1 MAVAPDEGVVGSL
14 SGGCVEGAV
23 HEVALEVIASGT
35 PRLES
40 YGVTD
45 DDAYAVGLP
54 CGGTIDVFVEPL
66 SSSAFAEI
74 PMLWAAVR
82 DGEPT
87 VLATVVAGAG
97 AGAHAIVRDGA
108 TTGSLGEPALDRA
121 VAADAET
128 LLSTGGT
135 AEHRYPTQSERA
147 GEEAVVLLQAFT
159 PAPAMYLFGAIEVAA
174 ALARIGTS
182 LGYRVTVCDARE
194 TFATAERFPHADEV
208 VVEWPHRF
216 LQQAPVDGRTVICVL
231 THDPK
236 FDVPVLQ
243 VALRSPA
250 AYIGVMGSR
259 RTHADRVRRLL
270 DRGVTEP
277 DLSRIAAPIGLDLG
291 ARTPAEM
298 AVAIAAELIA
308 RSRRG
313 SGRSLADTTG
323 AIHQPR
329 PAADAETT
337 ADVR

>member
-1 MAVAPDEGVVGSL
+1 VAKV
-14 SGGCVEGAV
+14 
-23 HEVALEVIASGT
+23 
-35 PRLES
+35 
-40 YGVTD
+40 
-45 DDAYAVGLP
+45 
-54 CGGTIDVFVEPL
+54 
-66 SSSAFAEI
+66 
-74 PMLWAAVR
+74 
-82 DGEPT
+82 
-87 VLATVVAGAG
+87 
-97 AGAHAIVRDGA
+97 
-108 TTGSLGEPALDRA
+108 
-121 VAADAET
+121 
-128 LLSTGGT
+128 
-135 AEHRYPTQSERA
+135 
-147 GEEAVVLLQAFT
+147 
-159 PAPAMYLFGAIEVAA
+159 
-174 ALARIGTS
+174 

-194 TFATAERFPHADEV
+194 VFATKRRYPMADEV
-208 VVEWPHRF
+208 VVEWPNR
-216 LQQAPVDGRTVICVL
+216 LLDRVGPGLGPRDAVCVL